1 MFEVERFAPNIKKLK
16 VEFEVPIEP
25 ELFYKYLGLDTD
37 LTEKAKT
44 FLVPLNQETI
54 ETAIEIF
61 LFEIE
66 DNSNEVRIFQ
76 QFENKWK
83 QVYWKQVYWTS
94 I

>member
-1 MFEVERFAPNIKKLK
+1 MFDVSMFVTHGENFK
-16 VEFEVPIEP
+16 VEFEFPVES
-25 ELFYKYLGLDTD
+25 ELFYKYLGIDAQTIG
-37 LTEKAKT
+37 KIKT
-44 FLVPLNQETI
+44 FLIGLDQETI

-83 QVYWKQVYWTS
+83 QVYWTS